1 MTFLSPP
8 SPLSLSLSLSL
19 CLSHSVPLTLLHSL
33 SLKQASTHVEHTNS
47 KFVLNKVAFVENLSD
62 FKNPNNRINTLAN
75 KTKLG
80 RFCKIKYQTGGQ
92 K

>member
-1 MTFLSPP
+1 M
-8 SPLSLSLSLSL
+8 
-19 CLSHSVPLTLLHSL
+19 
-33 SLKQASTHVEHTNS
+33 
-47 KFVLNKVAFVENLSD
+47 AFVENLSD